1 MEKNAFNQLRE
12 MKMPKKKKHKQML
25 KLEKRKKVTRNS
37 REQQMK
43 MIAIIPFSMDI
54 NMTPE
59 SVRI

>member
-1 MEKNAFNQLRE
+1 
-12 MKMPKKKKHKQML
+12 ML
-25 KLEKRKKVTRNS
+25 ELEKRKKGNKNS